1 MLHLLINSE
10 LKFDRKLWS
19 ETQKIE
25 IGPFLQSPVK
35 VYQLY
40 HCTAQYAIGEAFLIF
55 INSFQSYR
63 NQLLLM
69 DFSQLTAVNAGAAVF
84 NGRCLIQD
92 VQLNTTLSFVMIIM

>member
-10 LKFDRKLWS
+10 LKHDQKLLS

-40 HCTAQYAIGEAFLIF
+40 HCTAQDASGEAFF
-55 INSFQSYR
+55 GNVV
-63 NQLLLM
+63 
-69 DFSQLTAVNAGAAVF
+69 T
-84 NGRCLIQD
+84 
-92 VQLNTTLSFVMIIM
+92 